1 MAEIEAK
8 LGGVE
13 LKLAKAESLT
23 LAQADEIADLK
34 VALEASE
41 EKGYNECFIDA
52 ENFVKPIFLQ
62 AKHHGFGEGW
72 LAALQTMEV
81 VEDSSL
87 RNPKQIPYPTPPW
100 SKARLALLTK
110 KRPLA

>member
-1 MAEIEAK
+1 MKAK

-23 LAQADEIADLK
+23 LAQADKIADLK
-34 VALEASE
+34 AALEASE
-41 EKGYNECFIDA
+41 EKGYNKCFADA
-52 ENFVKPIFLQ
+52 ENFVEPIVPQ
-62 AKHHGFGEGW
+62 ARHHGFGEGW
-72 LAALQTMEV
+72 LAVLQIMEV

-87 RNPKQIPYPTPPW
+87 RNPEQIPYPTPPPR

-110 KRPLA
+110 KRPST